1 MTEKITVFP
10 QKEDPFKF
18 YTFTTSPF
26 SGEVQYHSVYFPTGY
41 RIKEEDIKQDKNGKP
56 YAIVDA
62 EKKISSNTGKIYFQ
76 VVAFK
81 EE

>member
-26 SGEVQYHSVYFPTGY
+26 SGDVQYHSVYFPTGY
-41 RIKEEDIKQDKNGKP
+41 RIKEEDIKKDKNGKS
-56 YAIVDA
+56 YAVVEA
-62 EKKISSNTGKIYFQ
+62 EKKISTTTGKVYFQ
-76 VVAFK
+76 VVAPK
-81 EE
+81 E